1 MFYIKF
7 LIGLLPWEQVIYL
20 IIGILEN
27 IAAATDNPVD
37 DQVVDIIAS
46 LLMYFVG
53 DEDKKKEIALKLKS
67 SLARGNLSENGI
79 IPLSDRN

>member
-67 SLARGNLSENGI
+67 SLARGNLM
-79 IPLSDRN
+79 